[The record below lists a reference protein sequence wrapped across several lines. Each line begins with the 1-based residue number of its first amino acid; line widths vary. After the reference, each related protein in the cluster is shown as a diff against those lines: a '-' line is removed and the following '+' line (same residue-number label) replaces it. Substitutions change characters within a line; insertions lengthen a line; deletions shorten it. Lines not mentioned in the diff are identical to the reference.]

1 LPTAQN
7 TVEYQP
13 LMREKKG
20 KNRVSA
26 MWTRLAHQAPA
37 IIHTLFP
44 PTGWKNFDTAEPWG
58 RFGNRSPLK
67 QGTLRISLPNDARFV
82 LSRSLFRS
90 LLRDAGLQ
98 DLRLRRRRVISL
110 LSGTEQHM
118 KTRPTLKTLVFCIV
132 LSIAPIAGRQD
143 NTARSLS
150 RARHSSRSTLAA
162 VTESPGGR
170 YDRRESNCR
179 PLGQG

>member
-132 LSIAPIAGRQD
+132 LSIAPIAGCD
-143 NTARSLS
+143 VVTDWNTAALNAIRVGRTTPPEAS
-150 RARHSSRSTLAA
+150 RALAILHA
-162 VTESPGGR
+162 
-170 YDRRESNCR
+170 RR
-179 PLGQG
+179 